1 MSGIDTKALGA
12 LVLVAKCSDEPG
24 AMLTTNTTLAK
35 YAMHDIICPHC
46 HKAFK
51 VDESGYADIL
61 KQVRDAD
68 FHAQLHERL
77 ELAEQDKRNAVA
89 LAQAQV
95 ANELQKAAAAKDAEI
110 QALKAQLDAGSV
122 ERDLAV
128 AQALSAVEKQRDA
141 LANELERTRQAQ
153 QAADQ
158 LAQARLAQELQ
169 GVAAKKDAE
178 IQQLKSQLE
187 AAEVARRLAV
197 TEAVTVVA
205 RERDE
210 LKNDLNLVVVQK
222 QLEENAVKEQY
233 ALQLRDRDGE
243 IARLRDMK
251 ARLSTKMVGET
262 LEQHCET
269 EFNRIRATAFPRAYF
284 EKDNDA
290 RSGSKGDFI
299 FRDLDEAGNEIVSI
313 MFEMKNESDETATKK
328 RNEDFLKE
336 LDKDRNEKG
345 CEYAVLVSLLEPES
359 ELYNTGIVDVFYRY
373 PKMYVVRPQFFIP
386 IITLLR
392 NAAMKS
398 LQYKSELAL
407 VKAQNLD
414 ITKFESQLEEFK
426 GAFGRNWRLASD
438 GFEEAVKR
446 IDEAIKDLEKT
457 KEALHKSANNLRLA
471 NDKAEDLTIKKLT
484 RGNPTMAAK
493 FAELKQLGLSDV
505 E

>member
-1 MSGIDTKALGA
+1 MNLSPEINKSKTH
-12 LVLVAKCSDEPG
+12 P
-24 AMLTTNTTLAK
+24 
-35 YAMHDIICPHC
+35 MHEIIRPHC
-46 HKAFK
+46 SKAFK
-51 VDESGYADIL
+51 IDEAGYADIL

-89 LAQAQV
+89 LAQARV

-110 QALKAQLDAGSV
+110 QALKAQLDAGGV

-141 LANELERTRQAQ
+141 LANELERARQAQ
-153 QAADQ
+153 QAAEQ

-210 LKNDLNLVVVQK
+210 LKNDLNLVVVKK
-222 QLEENAVKEQY
+222 QLEENAIKEQY

-269 EFNRIRATAFPRAYF
+269 EFNRIRATAFARAYF

-290 RSGSKGDFI
+290 RSGSKGDYI
-299 FRDLDEAGNEIVSI
+299 FRDLDDSGNEIVSI
-313 MFEMKNESDETATKK
+313 MFEMKNENDETATKK

-336 LDKDRNEKG
+336 LDKDRSEKG

-392 NAAMKS
+392 NASMKS

-438 GFEEAVKR
+438 GFEEAIKR

-493 FAELKQLGLSDV
+493 FADLKQLEISDG